1 MSELNIPLLS
11 VLDLVPIRQGQEPK
25 EAIESMVLLAQATEK
40 LGYQRYWI
48 AEHHN
53 MPSVISSATAILI
66 KHALENTKRFVLEQV
81 VLCYQITHL

>member
-53 MPSVISSATAILI
+53 MPSVISSTTAILI
-66 KHALENTKRFVLEQV
+66 KHAFRN
-81 VLCYQITHL
+81 